1 MKLYFSP
8 GACSLAT
15 RISLREACIPAE
27 FERVDLKSKRTATG
41 ADFDAL
47 NPAGCVPLIVL
58 DDGQS
63 VTENVA
69 ILSLLADTAP
79 QLGVNGQLG
88 RTRLIELLSF
98 LSTELHI
105 AFKPYFHGATGGE
118 LAAARDAVLR
128 RLNIIA
134 RGMRGPYL
142 FGDHFTVADAYLFV
156 MLRWAR
162 NHDIELPPGIADLFD
177 IISARQAVRQSID
190 EEEGVLVSAS

>member
-88 RTRLIELLSF
+88 
-98 LSTELHI
+98 
-105 AFKPYFHGATGGE
+105 
-118 LAAARDAVLR
+118 
-128 RLNIIA
+128 
-134 RGMRGPYL
+134 GP
-142 FGDHFTVADAYLFV
+142 G
-156 MLRWAR
+156 
-162 NHDIELPPGIADLFD
+162 
-177 IISARQAVRQSID
+177 
-190 EEEGVLVSAS
+190 

>member
-15 RISLREACIPAE
+15 RISLREAGIPAE

-69 ILSLLADTAP
+69 VLSLLADTAP
-79 QLGVNGQLG
+79 PLGVDGQLG

-105 AFKPYFHGATGGE
+105 AFKPYFHGATGDE
-118 LAAARDAVLR
+118 LVVARDAVLR

-162 NHDIELPPGIADLFD
+162 NHDIELPPRIADLFD
-177 IISARQAVRQSID
+177 RISVRQSVRQSID
-190 EEEGVLVSAS
+190 EEEGALVAA